1 MTERTLQFSRRTAW
15 DLAPNKLSAVL
26 SEARSA
32 GRALVDLTD
41 GNPTRCGIVTTTE
54 LVALLGDP
62 RGVDYE
68 PDPLGHPDARA
79 AVADYYRAHGAT
91 IDPGR
96 VVLSASTSEAYGW
109 LFKLLADRD
118 DAVLVPQPSY
128 PLFGYLA
135 ALEDVRLVAYPL
147 LREEQWRVD
156 LDAVARSIDERTR
169 AILLVHPN
177 NPTGSFLRRDDAAA
191 LEQLA
196 AANGLALV
204 VDEVFVDYA
213 HGPLPAD
220 RLPTFAGERRA
231 LTFVMSGL
239 SKVVALPQLKLGWT
253 IVLGPDALARAA
265 MERLEVIADTYLS
278 VATPV
283 SRALPELLAARGPIQ
298 AAIRARTENNRASI
312 DDAIARLGEHGAVR
326 RLPAD
331 GGWYAILEVPRTR
344 DEDAWVE
351 ALVRD
356 EGVVVHPG
364 YFFDLD
370 REGCLVVSL
379 LPEERAFS
387 AAITRVVS
395 ALHRG

>member
-1 MTERTLQFSRRTAW
+1 
-15 DLAPNKLSAVL
+15 
-26 SEARSA
+26 
-32 GRALVDLTD
+32 
-41 GNPTRCGIVTTTE
+41 
-54 LVALLGDP
+54 LLGDA

-68 PDPLGHPDARA
+68 PDPRGHPSARA
-79 AVADYYRAHGAT
+79 AIAAYYRDHGVV
-91 IDPGR
+91 IDPER
-96 VVLSASTSEAYGW
+96 IVASASTSEAYGW
-109 LFKLLADRD
+109 LFKLLTDRD

-135 ALEDVRLVAYPL
+135 ALEDVRLVPYPL
-147 LREEQWRVD
+147 LRDERWRVD

-169 AILLVHPN
+169 AILIVHPN
-177 NPTGSFLRRDDAAA
+177 NPTGSFLRRDDALS
-191 LEQLA
+191 LESLA
-196 AANGLALV
+196 VEHGLALV
-204 VDEVFVDYA
+204 VDEVFMDYA
-213 HGPLPAD
+213 HGTLPAD

-253 IVLGPDALARAA
+253 LVLGPEEHARAA

-298 AAIRARTENNRASI
+298 SAIRARTENNLAAI
-312 DDAIARLGEHGAVR
+312 DAAIARIGEHATAL

-351 ALVRD
+351 TLVRD
-356 EGVVVHPG
+356 EGVIVQPG
-364 YFFDLD
+364 YYFDLD
-370 REGCLVVSL
+370 REGYLVVSL
-379 LPEERAFS
+379 LPEERAF
-387 AAITRVVS
+387 AEGIERVIS
-395 ALHRG
+395 ALQRG